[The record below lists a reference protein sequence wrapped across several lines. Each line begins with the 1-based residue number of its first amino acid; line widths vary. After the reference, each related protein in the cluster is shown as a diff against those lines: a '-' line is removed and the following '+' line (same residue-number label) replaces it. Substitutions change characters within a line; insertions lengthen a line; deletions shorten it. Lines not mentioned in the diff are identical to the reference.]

1 MLLSTFHCTG
11 DAECVGART
20 KLNMRGCPHCPLC
33 FLQYFY
39 PADFN
44 VIISPVVPVRWKTHP
59 PSNNTP
65 LSIRG
70 TETHAHTEFTVRTLK
85 SVIWTWI
92 KHKVLTVGPCRL
104 PFAFYPRNTPWS
116 HPGRAGRDS
125 LVRWCRWSGR
135 RGAKKQKAFCPQWPR
150 FDPTNHTIRGR
161 GQRSSGE
168 ID

>member
-1 MLLSTFHCTG
+1 MCISIVRAGRLHMFPLTPVKLIQTATCGSNKEINCLSLFPQTCWISQRIYNPMVCFWQWEFAVSMLLSTFHCTG
-11 DAECVGART
+11 DRECVGART

-39 PADFN
+39 LADFN
-44 VIISPVVPVRWKTHP
+44 VIISPVVSVRWKTHP

-92 KHKVLTVGPCRL
+92 KHKVLL
-104 PFAFYPRNTPWS
+104 
-116 HPGRAGRDS
+116 
-125 LVRWCRWSGR
+125 
-135 RGAKKQKAFCPQWPR
+135 
-150 FDPTNHTIRGR
+150 
-161 GQRSSGE
+161 
-168 ID
+168 